1 MDAGVLREWATDAI
15 RYWEQRRNIY
25 NLVLT
30 VVVVLCFWV
39 RLPASG
45 AMMSV
50 NFLLL
55 LFMLAVLANV
65 AYRAAYAVDRFA
77 QTSGFRELWQHYRW
91 VLFGVGLAFAA
102 AIARFWS
109 LAAFAGGH

>member
-15 RYWEQRRNIY
+15 RYREQPRIIY

-39 RLPASG
+39 RLPASR
-45 AMMSV
+45 AMVSV

-65 AYRAAYAVDRFA
+65 AYCAAYAVDMFA
-77 QTSGFRELWQHYRW
+77 QASGFRELWQRYRW

-102 AIARFWS
+102 AIARFWC
-109 LAAFAGGH
+109 LAAFAGRH